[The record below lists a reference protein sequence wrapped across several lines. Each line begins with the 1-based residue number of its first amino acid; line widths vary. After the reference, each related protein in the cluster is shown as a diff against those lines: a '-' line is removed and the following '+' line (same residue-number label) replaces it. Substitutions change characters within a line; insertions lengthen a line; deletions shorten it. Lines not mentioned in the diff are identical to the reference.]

1 MGSWDC
7 QSISSTG
14 GQSGCRSFDEQIG
27 VNTWRNSQGYVWYFQ
42 PTYFAWLC
50 IAEPQ
55 PFACT
60 SSSFSSS
67 IVQGWNDL
75 STGNSVSLSYA
86 YPAGTSGTVTCNGAG
101 TTTTGSPTSVVV
113 TADPTSSPI
122 KSPTESPIEPP
133 TMSPTPSPTPS
144 PTNNPTPSPTDAPL
158 TPGSPTFAPSEST
171 PLPTRSPTDSPTDR
185 PSYSPVKAPTF
196 QPTKVGDTNHP
207 TMYPVDVQNGYDCVT
222 VTGSDNFDGDWIA
235 LDHDSSFG
243 QVAYKEGDY
252 YLYYA
257 ESAADGGDKFWTFSQ
272 VIRADSF
279 DWGWCSEVN
288 ILDCSG
294 NLENK
299 PDARFTECGQSVS
312 SQPTPSPNASGNN
325 GDGDGN
331 GDGDVDEEAAETIL
345 PGVDN
350 NVFYLII
357 SVVVL
362 CGCCVLLMC
371 CFICWRNKQM
381 GSHTFDEKV
390 SGHGNDW

>member
-113 TADPTSSPI
+113 TADPSSSPI
-122 KSPTESPIEPP
+122 KSPTESP
-133 TMSPTPSPTPS
+133 
-144 PTNNPTPSPTDAPL
+144 L
-158 TPGSPTFAPSEST
+158 KPGSPTFAPSKAT

-222 VTGSDNFDGDWIA
+222 VTG
-235 LDHDSSFG
+235 
-243 QVAYKEGDY
+243 
-252 YLYYA
+252 
-257 ESAADGGDKFWTFSQ
+257 
-272 VIRADSF
+272 
-279 DWGWCSEVN
+279 
-288 ILDCSG
+288 
-294 NLENK
+294 
-299 PDARFTECGQSVS
+299 
-312 SQPTPSPNASGNN
+312 
-325 GDGDGN
+325 
-331 GDGDVDEEAAETIL
+331 
-345 PGVDN
+345 
-350 NVFYLII
+350 
-357 SVVVL
+357 
-362 CGCCVLLMC
+362 
-371 CFICWRNKQM
+371 
-381 GSHTFDEKV
+381 
-390 SGHGNDW
+390 